1 MDYCIAFFRRKQKEN
16 AFRIYV
22 TDALYAI
29 SANTAKMFGGA
40 SMQMRYADMINNK
53 PQDTEQE
60 TKDAAE
66 VVNHIKDKIN
76 KLNKG

>member
-1 MDYCIAFFRRKQKEN
+1 MDYCIAFFQKKQKEN

-29 SANTAKMFGGA
+29 SESTAKMFGGS
-40 SMQMRYADMINNK
+40 SMKMRYADLIRNK

-66 VVNHIKDKIN
+66 VVNHIKDRIN
-76 KLNKG
+76 KLKG

>member
-1 MDYCIAFFRRKQKEN
+1 MDYCIAFFQRQQKEN

-29 SANTAKMFGGA
+29 AANTVKMFGGS
-40 SMQMRYADMINNK
+40 SMQMRYADLINGK

-66 VVNHIKDKIN
+66 VVNHIKDRLN
-76 KLNKG
+76 KLKG

>member
-29 SANTAKMFGGA
+29 TANTARMFGGS
-40 SMQMRYADMINNK
+40 SMKMRYADLINGT
-53 PQDTEQE
+53 PQNAEQE

-66 VVNHIKDKIN
+66 VVNHIKDRLN